1 MGWWCLSVVRSR
13 RCETLFAAVPPTMVA
28 ICWTRRC
35 QRAGSS
41 CGQILRH
48 SADRS
53 TDGRRLI
60 DVQTADSYIAA
71 LAVIVEARLCRV
83 SFCSAR
89 PGDAYHFHTSLPC
102 KQQDVEFRSLPTP
115 PQLFKFK
122 NVFLLQIFHCYPRS
136 QHSLTSRNSYQW
148 SKIQRLILEELEN
161 ICVNLSFHSVVEYEN
176 SQYSNGVFIYTRL

>member
-41 CGQILRH
+41 CGQFLRH

-136 QHSLTSRNSYQW
+136 QHSLTIPEQ
-148 SKIQRLILEELEN
+148 
-161 ICVNLSFHSVVEYEN
+161 LSMEQDPKAYIRRTWEHLCEFKFSLGCWIWKL
-176 SQYSNGVFIYTRL
+176 SIF